1 MPVSQLT
8 IFDKREIIIGLSGI
22 RMLLLLHI
30 AINSNKQRKKKKK
43 LNCIN
48 CHEKSI

>member
-1 MPVSQLT
+1 MPISQLT
-8 IFDKREIIIGLSGI
+8 IFDKRQIIIGLSGI
-22 RMLLLLHI
+22 RMLLLSHV
-30 AINSNKQRKKKKK
+30 ANNSNEQRKKKKK